1 MGHPSHTLS
10 GSETNKVRKA
20 MCWQLLKSTIQYGTT
35 PTDGTTDGT
44 IDGTTDGTTDVTDI
58 HVVPV
63 VGGVVASLLISRRL
77 EAALPEEEH
86 TILCQL
92 QKMNSLN

>member
-1 MGHPSHTLS
+1 MVPYCD
-10 GSETNKVRKA
+10 R
-20 MCWQLLKSTIQYGTT
+20 TT
-35 PTDGTTDGT
+35 
-44 IDGTTDGTTDVTDI
+44 DGTTDGTTDVTHI

-77 EAALPEEEH
+77 KAALPKEEH

-92 QKMNSLN
+92 QKKRNLS